1 MTINAS
7 LSVLNQLNDLLSQL
21 KPIEYTQKLSVF
33 NGSSIG
39 QHVRHTVEFFQCLLE
54 GFDTGTIDYDARK
67 RNILIETDLNYTLTL
82 VEMIQQKIK
91 GISNT
96 YSPIQLRVRYGE
108 IDFELI
114 ETNFMREL
122 VYLIEHSIHHFA
134 LIRIGI
140 QENFKQVTIETNF
153 GVAYSTIKFKEKITV
168 YSN

>member
-1 MTINAS
+1 MTLNAS
-7 LSVLNQLNDLLSQL
+7 LSVLNQLNALLTQL
-21 KPIEYTQKLSVF
+21 KIDEYTQKLEVF

-67 RNILIETDLNYTLTL
+67 RNLLIETDLNYTLAL
-82 VEMIQQKIK
+82 VEMIQQKVNYIT
-91 GISNT
+91 NF
-96 YSPIQLRVRYGE
+96 YSPIQLRVNYGE

-140 QENFKQVTIETNF
+140 QENFKHVIIEPNF
-153 GVAYSTIKFKEKITV
+153 GVAYSTIKFKEKIAV
-168 YSN
+168 CDN

>member
-1 MTINAS
+1 MTVNAS

-21 KPIEYTQKLSVF
+21 KPTEYSQKLSVF

-67 RNILIETDLNYTLTL
+67 RNFLIETDLNYTLTL

-96 YSPIQLRVRYGE
+96 YSPIQLRVSYG
-108 IDFELI
+108 DADYELV

-140 QENFKQVTIETNF
+140 QENFKHVVIEPNF
-153 GVAYSTIKFKEKITV
+153 GVACSTIKFKEKIAV
-168 YSN
+168 CEY